1 MIYID
6 DGQGQA
12 LVFRFRLVA
21 ETRQLF
27 VKGLAVGQVGQGVGH
42 GVATDLFQML
52 AQADNFAI

>member
-1 MIYID
+1 MIDID

-12 LVFRFRLVA
+12 LVFSFRLVA
-21 ETRQLF
+21 ETRQLL

-42 GVATDLFQML
+42 GVAADLLQML